1 MSLSTKDP
9 ATHAMAAKLA
19 RRLETSM
26 TRAVAIALEEKLAA
40 TEAEAV
46 VAERTARL
54 LAGANAIAARLTSEQ
69 REIDSPS
76 MLYDLDGLPK

>member
-1 MSLSTKDP
+1 
-9 ATHAMAAKLA
+9 
-19 RRLETSM
+19 
-26 TRAVAIALEEKLAA
+26 
-40 TEAEAV
+40 V